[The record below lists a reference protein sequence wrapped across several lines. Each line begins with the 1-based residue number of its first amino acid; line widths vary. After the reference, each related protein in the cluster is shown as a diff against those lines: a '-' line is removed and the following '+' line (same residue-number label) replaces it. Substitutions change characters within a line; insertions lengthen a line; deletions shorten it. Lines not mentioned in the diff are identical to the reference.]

1 MGAAPSIL
9 RRLAGTA
16 ACPLAL
22 ALALTLAP
30 AGVAPAQDRDLVLR
44 GEFPVDL
51 ETPPTIAPFSGLID
65 PAYSPALPDGE
76 AARALL
82 EEARWVFGAM
92 VWGFD
97 YVYTPSDKAR
107 SIADLFELKPRS
119 ELAWGSPTFRVLS
132 TRLEGTVVH
141 AAVEWNLG
149 PSARAE
155 YQSWRGARFM
165 SGQGRASVRLSAE
178 PDSTLRAGDGGA
190 LPLPV
195 AQRRDAMAE
204 AAKEALRAYLRGIE
218 YNKPREVRGS
228 FALAEQPRLALR
240 SGAWVATVRIL
251 ISVDEVL
258 GYGAY

>member
-1 MGAAPSIL
+1 MNAAPAIVHKPPRSI
-9 RRLAGTA
+9 
-16 ACPLAL
+16 
-22 ALALTLAP
+22 
-30 AGVAPAQDRDLVLR
+30 AGVLLLGLLIVTAFPGSAQDRDIVLR

-65 PAYSPALPDGE
+65 PAYRPALPDGE

-97 YVYTPSDKAR
+97 YVYTPSDRAR
-107 SIADLFELKPRS
+107 SIADLFEIKPRS
-119 ELAWGSPTFRVLS
+119 ELAWGSSSFRVLS

-141 AAVEWNLG
+141 ALVEWNPG
-149 PSARAE
+149 AGERSE
-155 YQSWRGARFM
+155 YQSWRGARFT
-165 SGQGRASVRLSAE
+165 SGQGRASVKLSSEPARL
-178 PDSTLRAGDGGA
+178 LRAGDGGP
-190 LPLPV
+190 LPLYV
-195 AQRRDAMAE
+195 AQRREAMTE

-228 FALAEQPRLALR
+228 FAFADQPRLVLR
-240 SGAWVATVRIL
+240 AGAWVATVRIL